1 MLSVA
6 IFVSIGWIISVC
18 LHEFGHAIIAYWG
31 GDTSVKEK
39 GYLTLNPLKYTDIN
53 LSLTLPL
60 IFVLMGGIPLP
71 GAAVYINHNR
81 LRNRWWQSAV
91 SAAGP
96 VTSAIVA
103 LLLALPFKLGL
114 ALPNSESLWIWS
126 ALAFLIYLQIYVTI
140 INSLP
145 IPSLDGYGVI
155 EPWLPQQ
162 VQAQLGK
169 FSKFGILFLFG
180 MLWFVQPISRFLGNL
195 SASIASFFGVPV
207 EMIGEGSSLFHR
219 AAGILLLAAIGII
232 FIIRR
237 LTRKTH
243 EVRFEQGQTFSKSG
257 QYEKAIA
264 AYDQAIKHKPDYYEA
279 WINRGIALDKLQRY
293 TEALESYDRAIKIQ
307 PDHIDYWFYRGYTLC
322 KMQDYEEAIACFDKA
337 IQFNPKNT
345 FAWYNKA
352 CCYAEQN
359 KVDLANESLQQAINL
374 EPHTVKNLAKT
385 DPSFDSIRDNPLFKQ
400 LIDE

>member
-6 IFVSIGWIISVC
+6 IFVCFGWIISVC
-18 LHEFGHAIIAYWG
+18 LHEFGHAIVAYWG
-31 GDTSVKEK
+31 GDTSVKDK

-81 LRNRWWQSAV
+81 LRNCWWQSAV

-96 VTSAIVA
+96 ITSAIVA

-114 ALPNSESLWIWS
+114 ALPSSESLWIWS
-126 ALAFLIYLQIYVTI
+126 ALAFLIYLEIYVTI

-155 EPWLPQQ
+155 EPWLPQK
-162 VQAQLGK
+162 VQTQLGK
-169 FSKFGILFLFG
+169 FSKYGILFLFG
-180 MLWFVQPISRFLGNL
+180 MLWFVQPISRFLGDL
-195 SASIASFFGVPV
+195 SITIASFVGVPV
-207 EMIGEGSSLFHR
+207 EMIGAGSSLFHR

-232 FIIRR
+232 FLIRR
-237 LTRKTH
+237 MIRKPH

-257 QYEKAIA
+257 QYERAIA

-279 WINRGIALDKLQRY
+279 WINRGITLNKLQRY
-293 TEALESYDRAIKIQ
+293 TEALESYNRAIKLQ
-307 PDHIDYWFYRGYTLC
+307 PDNIDYWYYKGYNLC
-322 KMQDYEEAIACFDKA
+322 KIQRYQEALTCFDKA

-359 KVDLANESLQQAINL
+359 KVNLAMENLKQAINL
-374 EPHTVKNLAKT
+374 DSHKVKKWART
-385 DPSFDSIRDNPLFKQ
+385 DSSFDLIRDNPLFKQ

>member
-18 LHEFGHAIIAYWG
+18 LHEFGHAIAAYWG
-31 GDTSVKEK
+31 GDTSVKDK

-237 LTRKTH
+237 LTRKTN